1 MPSDYEKRDTGRI
14 PESVGTPLDM
24 VFVQTLAGPDADP
37 YPDEGDEPTTYY
49 CGIMKG
55 VTFDKEVG
63 TPTLDGELT
72 SRRDY
77 VYNLCSGSY
86 IEEDSIVAAFVKN
99 GRLWTMDAVKPAE
112 LITFSEDASVAANP
126 SLSRY
131 KGATG
136 ALVGSRVLTSTQTY
150 DIGTMRSDRSG
161 NVYYVV
167 HDLQGGTQGALYLRK
182 TNKRCVQQW
191 SVTLHADGDTIG
203 TYADCEVTPDG
214 KVYALTNGTLNG
226 PVSTDEIDPL
236 TYYVAKVAEYDTD
249 GNAVDSWEVQ
259 TDAGGANIEA
269 STAEATA
276 LAVRADGKIA
286 VGVNIDNYGPV
297 GFGGT
302 ITRSKSELQL
312 ANADGT
318 SSWRYTF
325 EAITGAHTA
334 GSPRGIACGT
344 DGAVFCVRT
353 ASGGGHFVSKLS
365 AAGSLVW
372 DKSVTDYAA
381 SVAVTSFNRSIC
393 VDGDGNL
400 YVGARQ
406 SSDTKFYTLKING
419 STGAYVWHHETSNT
433 SFMTPF
439 NDRGSRL
446 AVRGNHVWAVNP
458 TQAGGASSVPTLYK
472 LERSTGAEAAAVNT
486 IRSETACTIA
496 PGRWPLFEA

>member
-1 MPSDYEKRDTGRI
+1 MPMDYEKRDTGRI

-24 VFVQTLAGPDADP
+24 VFVQTMAGPDAEP
-37 YPDEGDEPTTYY
+37 YPAEEDEPTTYY

-99 GRLWTMDAVKPAE
+99 GRLWTMDAVKPAG
-112 LITFSEDASVAANP
+112 LITFSEDPSVAANP

-131 KGATG
+131 KGTTG
-136 ALVGSRVLTSTQTY
+136 ALIGSRVLTSTATY
-150 DIGTMRSDRSG
+150 DIGPMRSDAAG
-161 NVYYVV
+161 NVYYVT
-167 HDLQGGTQGALYLRK
+167 HDLQGSTQGALYLRK
-182 TNKRCVQQW
+182 TNRRCVQQW

-203 TYADCEVTPDG
+203 TFADCEVTPDG

-249 GNAVDSWEVQ
+249 GNAVGSWEVQ

-276 LAVRADGKIA
+276 LAVRADGKVA

-302 ITRSKSELQL
+302 IVRSKSEVQL
-312 ANADGT
+312 ANADG
-318 SSWRYTF
+318 SSAWRCVVNSV
-325 EAITGAHTA
+325 TGGHTA
-334 GSPRGIACGT
+334 GHVLAIACGT
-344 DGAVFCVRT
+344 DGAVYCTRT
-353 ASGGGHFVSKLS
+353 GNTGPFVTKISASGSV
-365 AAGSLVW
+365 VW
-372 DKSVTDYAA
+372 DKPISDYSA
-381 SVAVTSFNRSIC
+381 SVAIGQFTRSIC
-393 VDGDGNL
+393 TDGDDNV
-400 YVGARQ
+400 YVGARN
-406 SSDTKFYTLKING
+406 DTNTKFYTLKING
-419 STGAYVWHHETSNT
+419 STGAYIWHHATADTSY
-433 SFMTPF
+433 MMPF

-446 AVRGNHVWAVNP
+446 AVRGDHVWAVNP
-458 TQAGGASSVPTLYK
+458 TQAGGASTVPTLYK
-472 LERSTGAEAAAVNT
+472 LERSTGAEAAAVNS